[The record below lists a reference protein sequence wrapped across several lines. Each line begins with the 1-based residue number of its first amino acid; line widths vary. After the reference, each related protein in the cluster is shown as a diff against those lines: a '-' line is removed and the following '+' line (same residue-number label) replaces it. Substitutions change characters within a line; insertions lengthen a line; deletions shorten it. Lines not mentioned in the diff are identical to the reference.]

1 MCIDKEGDFME
12 KQNEDQYE
20 VTISRLS
27 KYYEGVPVFY
37 NLNMKFLRNRVTA
50 ILGPSG
56 CGKTTLLNIISGI
69 EKDYSGK
76 VNLRGSTIS
85 YVFQE
90 DRLIPYLSVYDNVAF
105 VLKSTM
111 KKDRIDLTVR
121 KFLRMVELW
130 DYKDKLPCK
139 LSGGMKRRVALA
151 RAFAYKSDLLLMD
164 EPFKGLDDRLKSD
177 IIKKFLMIYRESAR
191 TIILVTHD
199 KAEAEKLGDVIYS
212 LD

>member
-1 MCIDKEGDFME
+1 ME
-12 KQNEDQYE
+12 EQNEDQYE
-20 VTISRLS
+20 VTINRLS

-37 NLNMKFLRNRVTA
+37 NLNMKFLKNRITA

-69 EKDYSGK
+69 EKDYDGK
-76 VNLRGSTIS
+76 VDLKSGTIS

-111 KKDRIDLTVR
+111 DKGRVDLAVR
-121 KFLRMVELW
+121 KFLNMVELW
-130 DYKDKLPCK
+130 DYKDKLPYK

-177 IIKKFLMIYRESAR
+177 IIEKFLMIYSENRR

-199 KAEAEKLGDVIYS
+199 KAEAEQLGDVIYS

>member
-1 MCIDKEGDFME
+1 ME
-12 KQNEDQYE
+12 EQNEDQYE
-20 VTISRLS
+20 VTINRLS
-27 KYYEGVPVFY
+27 KYYEEVPVFY
-37 NLNMKFLRNRVTA
+37 NLNMKFLKNRITA

-69 EKDYSGK
+69 EKDYNGE
-76 VNLRGSTIS
+76 VNLKGSTIS

-111 KKDRIDLTVR
+111 DKGRVDLAVR
-121 KFLRMVELW
+121 KFLNMVELW
-130 DYKDKLPCK
+130 DYKDKLPYK

-177 IIKKFLMIYRESAR
+177 IIEKFLMIYSENRR

-199 KAEAEKLGDVIYS
+199 KAEAEQLGDVIYS